1 MTPDFDVIIIGSGP
15 AGVSA
20 AFPLVSAGLRVLM
33 VDGGKQA
40 QEPPPAEN
48 FLSWRANDA
57 FQARRMVGEKF
68 HALKMHEAVSPK
80 LRVPSLAYVFDQFNE
95 VNRVKTENFITI
107 GSLATGGLSN
117 AWGCGVACL
126 SSTELRGLPFP
137 SSEMVDSYAAVAK
150 RVGISGGVSDDL
162 SDYFGL
168 DKWTQPPV
176 KLDKLHSHLL
186 ERYSH
191 KSLKKVFQN
200 FKMGRSRLAIISKDH
215 NGREACN
222 SDGNCFWGCAKR
234 SMYSAVDE
242 LNVLKKFPNFKIQNG
257 FIVENI
263 VQEDGYWRL
272 EAKCVE
278 DNGMHSLNGKKI
290 FIAAGTIA
298 STRLVLKTLRYHDP
312 ISMLSCPTA
321 AFMVWFPQ
329 FLGRKLEPSLCLG
342 QLAFTL
348 QVSKEVSAYGATLPA
363 SCVPMSEYI
372 RHLPFTQNN
381 SITIMR
387 HLVSSCIIGSTF
399 LPGVYGKSQVQL
411 DKMESLNFTIEDNPD
426 KKFLMNKAKSVLSYS
441 FRQMGGFLLPRGFKE
456 GGPGSDIHYS
466 GTLPMNENPR
476 SGETTPL
483 GEIPM
488 LKGVHVID
496 GSCLP
501 FLLEK
506 PHTLTIMANADR
518 IAKKIITQLC
528 S

>member
-1 MTPDFDVIIIGSGP
+1 MTSDFDVIIVGSGP

-20 AFPLVSAGLRVLM
+20 AFPLVNAGLRVLM
-33 VDGGKQA
+33 VDGGKKA
-40 QEPPPAEN
+40 QDPPPTES

-57 FQARRMVGEKF
+57 FQARRMVGQKF

-80 LRVPSLAYVFDQFNE
+80 LRVPSLSYVFDQFNE
-95 VNRVKTENFITI
+95 ENHIKSENFITI

-126 SSTELRGLPFP
+126 SSSELMSLPFP

-162 SDYFGL
+162 SDFFGL
-168 DKWTQPPV
+168 DEWSQPPV
-176 KLDKLHSHLL
+176 KLDTLHSHLL

-191 KSLKKVFQN
+191 KKLQNAFQD

-215 NGREACN
+215 NGRGACN
-222 SDGNCFWGCAKR
+222 TDGNCFWGCAKR

-242 LNVLKKFPNFKIQNG
+242 VNILKKFPNFQIKNG
-257 FIVENI
+257 FIVEHI
-263 VQEDGYWRL
+263 VQEEGNWRL

-278 DNGMHSLNGKKI
+278 DKEMYSLLGKKI
-290 FIAAGTIA
+290 LIAAGTIA

-321 AFMVWFPQ
+321 GFMVWFPQ
-329 FLGRKLEPSLCLG
+329 FLGRKLESSLCLG
-342 QLAFTL
+342 QLAFTV
-348 QVSKEVSAYGATLPA
+348 QVSKNASAYGATLPA
-363 SCVPMSEYI
+363 SCVPISEFI

-381 SITIMR
+381 SISIMR
-387 HLVSSCIIGSTF
+387 HLLSSCIIGTTF
-399 LPGVYGKSQVQL
+399 LPGVYGRSRVQL
-411 DKMESLNFTIEDNPD
+411 DKMENLNFSIKENPD
-426 KKFLMNKAKSVLSYS
+426 KKILMSKAKTVLSYS
-441 FRQMGGFLLPRGFKE
+441 FRQMGGFILPRGFKE
-456 GGPGSDIHYS
+456 GRAGSDIHYS
-466 GTLPMNENPR
+466 GTLPMSENPR
-476 SGETTPL
+476 TVETTPL

-488 LKGVHVID
+488 MKGVHVID

-501 FLLEK
+501 FLPEK

-518 IAKKIITQLC
+518 IAKKIINQLF